1 MARDAVNGQRD
12 ELFIDWP
19 VEDNRVPRE
28 VYIDPEVYRVEM
40 ERVFKGRVWILLGHE
55 SEIPEPGDYKTMDVG
70 EIPIILVRAKS
81 GAVNAL
87 VNACAHRGARLVD
100 KPCGNVRTGFR
111 CIYHMWNYDIDGNLL
126 GVSLPDT
133 FPEDFRKEDYGLP
146 RARVAT
152 YRGAI
157 FVSFNDDAPKLEDY
171 LGDLKEGLNLA
182 LGDGRL
188 RYLGA
193 IKSIFHTNWKL
204 YIENI
209 YDGYHVTALHT
220 GFQLVKLRSQ
230 GGERHAPELMH
241 LWGQSRGGVPE
252 RHVLKDMSILETTT
266 KDDALNNMMVVF
278 PTGVA
283 TDYFDAIHMR
293 YVIPRGPHQTEVHF
307 AFFARQSDPD
317 EVVTRRLRQAPQ
329 IFGPEGSITH
339 EDTAALERV
348 QLSAVTRTENVVLK
362 GTPKRF
368 PPYRHIDEAPIRHFY
383 QSYRRLLES

>member
-1 MARDAVNGQRD
+1 VAHDVVAAQGGAVS
-12 ELFIDWP
+12 IDWP
-19 VEDNRVPRE
+19 AEDNRIPRE
-28 VYIDPEVYRVEM
+28 VYIDPHVYRVEM
-40 ERVFKGRVWILLGHE
+40 ERVFKGRVWILVGHE
-55 SEIPEPGDYKTMDVG
+55 SEIPEPGDYKTIDVG
-70 EIPIILVRAKS
+70 EIPLIVVRSKS
-81 GAVNAL
+81 GNINAL

-100 KPCGNVRTGFR
+100 HACGNVRTGFR
-111 CIYHMWNYDIDGNLL
+111 CIYHMWNYDTDGNLL

-133 FPEDFRKEDYGLP
+133 FPEEFKKEDYGLP
-146 RARVAT
+146 RARVAS

-157 FVSFNDDAPKLEDY
+157 FVSFNDDAPNLDDY
-171 LGDLKEGLNLA
+171 LGELKEGLDLA
-182 LGDGRL
+182 LGDGEL

-204 YIENI
+204 YVENI

-230 GGERHAPELMH
+230 GGERFAPGLMH

-266 KDDALNNMMVVF
+266 KEDALNNMMVLF

-293 YVIPRGPHQTEVHF
+293 YVIPRGPDKTEVHF
-307 AFFARQSDPD
+307 AFFARKSDS
-317 EVVTRRLRQAPQ
+317 EETVARRLRQAPQ